1 MIELYIPIFL
11 TIAVGFIF
19 SVILIKVDEWVGPR
33 KPNAEKLT
41 IYESGMEPIRT
52 ARERFSVKYYMVA
65 ILFILFDVE
74 IVFLY
79 PWAVNYKQLSSEFG
93 IFIFFEMLVFI
104 FILLI
109 GYFYIWKKGAFKW
122 D

>member
-1 MIELYIPIFL
+1 MIELYLPIIL
-11 TIAVGFIF
+11 IIIIGFIF
-19 SVILIKVDEWVGPR
+19 SIILLKVDEWVGPR
-33 KPNAEKLT
+33 KPSIEKMT
-41 IYESGMEPIRT
+41 TYESGMEPIRT

-74 IVFLY
+74 VVFLY
-79 PWAVNYKQLSSEFG
+79 PWAVNYKQLSKEFG
-93 IFIFFEMLVFI
+93 LFVFI
-104 FILLI
+104 EMFVFIMILLI

>member
-1 MIELYIPIFL
+1 MLELYLPIIF
-11 TIAVGFIF
+11 IIVIGIIF
-19 SVILIKVDEWVGPR
+19 SFILLKVDEWVGPR

-41 IYESGMEPIRT
+41 TYESGMEPVRT

-74 IVFLY
+74 VVFLY
-79 PWAVNYKQLSSEFG
+79 PWAVNYRQLVSEMG
-93 IFIFFEMLVFI
+93 SFIFFEMLVFI
-104 FILLI
+104 LILLI
-109 GYFYIWKKGAFKW
+109 GYFYIWRKGAFKW